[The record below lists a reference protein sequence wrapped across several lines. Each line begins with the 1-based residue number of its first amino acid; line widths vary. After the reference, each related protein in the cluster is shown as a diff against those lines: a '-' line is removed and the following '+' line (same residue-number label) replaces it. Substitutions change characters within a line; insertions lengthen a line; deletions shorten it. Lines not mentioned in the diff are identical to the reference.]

1 MTNLENNSPFGF
13 KKGILQKINIFESK
27 EEKEKKR
34 RQKHFL
40 KVSSFFNNNL
50 YFGEI
55 PSSKEEENKP
65 NKKES
70 IFDTLNTSK
79 SYSNN
84 NELFDTVFIANILNK
99 QKNLES
105 FKGANSSEII
115 KESGKK
121 IRFCFSNILNFYESK
136 NYDIKKIKDI
146 LEMDEEKIKKITSEN
161 IKTIPPKKKHK
172 IIEGTGKCIWI
183 FISIISLLLPLFL
196 MYLLLTTTKIKK
208 EKYESIS
215 FFDGEIL
222 NKLKASKNITN
233 LGKEILDDLSL
244 RIFKFADLGYKIRS
258 KEEENIFPQAF
269 MNWEIINYKLI
280 GKDNSF
286 YVLKDSKSKKLI
298 VTFPGTN
305 IGSLQI
311 LEEILGSSLK
321 NFHKNY
327 SDILISRY
335 FGERISEILNY
346 IYTPEINELLQN
358 NYQII
363 STGHSLGGAI
373 AQAFIY
379 FSLIEK
385 KINEN
390 NSPMTITFNQPRVG
404 NKIFAEF
411 LDKNAFNLRY
421 TKGSDIVSSIPFSNF
436 DFIDICKYIFKKR
449 NIHNEYVHTYNEIN
463 ITDSIYLPS
472 FINAIIIILA
482 IISLCIFMILIK
494 NRIFLKIMEKHE
506 LNISLSFNKK
516 IDIDIFLIVF
526 LSTFLCGFLAYFPI
540 IVALKYKSY
549 LFIIVIILFFV
560 FILLLLLTII
570 PLLILLIIDILILF
584 YDIYLCILNLSMD
597 SKEKVKFDTEKFKKD
612 TLENKY
618 VIIAALNYLCFG
630 SFATIIANELLDFHS
645 NLTGRTEKEQFYYNG
660 TKLDSMANDLGEC
673 NSAQEMAYLF
683 IDKLNEGNKQ
693 NIEIVH

>member
-84 NELFDTVFIANILNK
+84 NELFDSVFIANILNK

-222 NKLKASKNITN
+222 NKLKACKNIN
-233 LGKEILDDLSL
+233 
-244 RIFKFADLGYKIRS
+244 KFR
-258 KEEENIFPQAF
+258 
-269 MNWEIINYKLI
+269 
-280 GKDNSF
+280 
-286 YVLKDSKSKKLI
+286 
-298 VTFPGTN
+298 
-305 IGSLQI
+305 
-311 LEEILGSSLK
+311 
-321 NFHKNY
+321 
-327 SDILISRY
+327 
-335 FGERISEILNY
+335 
-346 IYTPEINELLQN
+346 
-358 NYQII
+358 
-363 STGHSLGGAI
+363 
-373 AQAFIY
+373 
-379 FSLIEK
+379 
-385 KINEN
+385 
-390 NSPMTITFNQPRVG
+390 
-404 NKIFAEF
+404 
-411 LDKNAFNLRY
+411 
-421 TKGSDIVSSIPFSNF
+421 
-436 DFIDICKYIFKKR
+436 
-449 NIHNEYVHTYNEIN
+449 
-463 ITDSIYLPS
+463 
-472 FINAIIIILA
+472 
-482 IISLCIFMILIK
+482 
-494 NRIFLKIMEKHE
+494 
-506 LNISLSFNKK
+506 
-516 IDIDIFLIVF
+516 
-526 LSTFLCGFLAYFPI
+526 
-540 IVALKYKSY
+540 
-549 LFIIVIILFFV
+549 
-560 FILLLLLTII
+560 
-570 PLLILLIIDILILF
+570 
-584 YDIYLCILNLSMD
+584 
-597 SKEKVKFDTEKFKKD
+597 
-612 TLENKY
+612 
-618 VIIAALNYLCFG
+618 
-630 SFATIIANELLDFHS
+630 
-645 NLTGRTEKEQFYYNG
+645 
-660 TKLDSMANDLGEC
+660 
-673 NSAQEMAYLF
+673 
-683 IDKLNEGNKQ
+683 
-693 NIEIVH
+693 